1 MNFKSVAFFSLRSSL
16 KEGLLKCSQINQK
29 IPVMLQAEGMQLY
42 PKYAPLQ
49 VLSKVLLRFVD
60 IYNEFLDILETFV
73 SQNTS

>member
-1 MNFKSVAFFSLRSSL
+1 
-16 KEGLLKCSQINQK
+16 
-29 IPVMLQAEGMQLY
+29 MLQAEGMQLHQ
-42 PKYAPLQ
+42 KYAPLQ